1 MENHIANAHTIW
13 SNTKYTSLDNG
24 DNSISITGLYVLRTR
39 LSLQTFISKETVFCS
54 YSYCAQNVH
63 RLNTENMV
71 GQCFD
76 LARSDR
82 DKNVLNKAKWLY
94 ELGML
99 QFPQMKADLFYYIR
113 VSVHHHYT
121 TTIISATLYLYIQWN
136 FLSHQNERYYYI
148 IEDGHVQSCYDYLRR
163 KSFSRPFSEQI
174 EGYCLDESC
183 RSAFILHYCQTAFRR
198 PYMLQMKQEKCKNY
212 AFLHFIFSSQE
223 TPKKKIQVKCRITTE
238 LQLVPRHQ
246 LPYLFSER
254 PDKAAR
260 TSKNNSSGHVF

>member
-99 QFPQMKADLFYYIR
+99 QFPQMKAD
-113 VSVHHHYT
+113 
-121 TTIISATLYLYIQWN
+121 
-136 FLSHQNERYYYI
+136 
-148 IEDGHVQSCYDYLRR
+148 
-163 KSFSRPFSEQI
+163 
-174 EGYCLDESC
+174 
-183 RSAFILHYCQTAFRR
+183 
-198 PYMLQMKQEKCKNY
+198 
-212 AFLHFIFSSQE
+212 AFLLYSSECASPLYYNYYLCNFVFVYLVEFSL
-223 TPKKKIQVKCRITTE
+223 T
-238 LQLVPRHQ
+238 
-246 LPYLFSER
+246 SE
-254 PDKAAR
+254 
-260 TSKNNSSGHVF
+260 